1 MHDIVGW
8 MCRSCWAQKCGD
20 AAVGAAS
27 KVRETLRDEAYDTG
41 MSLIKGLP
49 HPMMGG
55 SKDRLGVHRKNMVH
69 ETQYGGIGAVRT
81 TVMHTGDMLCSIGKS
96 R

>member
-1 MHDIVGW
+1 M
-8 MCRSCWAQKCGD
+8 
-20 AAVGAAS
+20 GAAS
-27 KVRETLRDEAYDTG
+27 KVSETLRDKVYGTG

-55 SKDRLGVHRKNMVH
+55 SKDRLGVHRENMVN
-69 ETQYGGIGAVRT
+69 ETQHVGIGAVRT
-81 TVMHTGDMLCSIGKS
+81 TVMHTGDVH

>member
-8 MCRSCWAQKCGD
+8 IRRSCWAQKCGD

-27 KVRETLRDEAYDTG
+27 KVSETLRDEVYGTG
-41 MSLIKGLP
+41 MRPIIDLP

-55 SKDRLGVHRKNMVH
+55 NKEHLGVHRKNRVY
-69 ETQYGGIGAVRT
+69 ETQHVGIGAVRT
-81 TVMHTGDMLCSIGKS
+81 TVMHTGDML
-96 R
+96 